1 MLVDD
6 SEDFLRAASALLG
19 SEGVAIVGQAS
30 SCSRALQLAAVTEPD
45 VILVDVELGLE
56 DGFEVAR
63 HLHRAHPPS
72 KVVLISLRDQD
83 EERIEETG
91 AIGFLRKDVLDRL
104 AIQHL
109 LDSSKSPRSS
119 RRHTPSLVHPSARHA
134 LMFQKEVALR
144 RVATMVAHQ
153 VAVSEIVE
161 AVSDELTQILGLSV
175 TVVIE
180 PPGSTDPSGTDTT
193 TQLTAS
199 GAGRTRVVV
208 DAEVWGSIVVE
219 PKANTL
225 SSPDIQLAELLDE
238 FASLI
243 AKAVANERHETESRE
258 LVQQQSALR
267 DIATLVAQNAGPET
281 IFEAI
286 VEGASQLLGGISFI
300 RLFRFDMSTG
310 ILTDVSRHTPDEI
323 RNHVGAGAQF
333 KTDESPLAGLIVRTG
348 QPARIEDWSTVPGE
362 LAERHLQDGFGPAMG
377 VPITVDGVIWGAIT
391 AYNMHDGTLPMGS
404 ESRLVEFSQLMAT
417 AISNVQARDNLRDL
431 AEWQGALGRVATHVA
446 VGDEPESVFTAVAYE
461 AARILRVGAVALL
474 RYDAEANVLVKLF
487 GTHGGRSPV
496 PDGTSFGLEDAPL
509 EAKVV
514 ETNEAARLDDWSDL
528 PGPVA
533 AGHIANGFGQ
543 GVAAPVIINNSIW
556 GFISAFGEA
565 DEVLPLGSEVRL
577 AEFTRLMASAIS
589 NAEARSALRSL
600 AEKQGAAL
608 RRVATL
614 VAQQASPGVIFA
626 AVAHEASR
634 ALGVQ
639 IVEVIRR
646 ADGSL
651 LLLGSTA
658 RDDLNGPLSDGEV
671 LVARKIKETG
681 QAERIVNRSVAEFNQ
696 DEPFHSTTTVGAP
709 ILVDGEH
716 WGVIV
721 VTSAEDLPHDTE
733 TRLTDF
739 THLVAGSISN
749 VQARDN
755 LLASRARIVSA
766 SDETRRRIER
776 NLHDGI
782 QQKLVSL
789 GMNLRTVRRRYA
801 MSSEVEEGLDELA
814 RDLENVVEE
823 IRLFSQGLHPDMLTR
838 SGLGPSIRS
847 LARRSAIPVEVDAPD
862 RVRYLETVEIAIYF
876 AVSEG
881 LANATKHSHASVVSI
896 RITFDGSDVRATV
909 SDDGIGG
916 ASLSGGSGLIGI
928 IDRVEALGGRVTLDS
943 PANVGTTITVT
954 LPSSVCGLVNS
965 EDV

>member
-1 MLVDD
+1 
-6 SEDFLRAASALLG
+6 
-19 SEGVAIVGQAS
+19 
-30 SCSRALQLAAVTEPD
+30 
-45 VILVDVELGLE
+45 
-56 DGFEVAR
+56 
-63 HLHRAHPPS
+63 
-72 KVVLISLRDQD
+72 LISLRDQD
-83 EERIEETG
+83 GDRIEETG

-104 AIQHL
+104 AIEHL
-109 LDSSKSPRSS
+109 LDSSKSPGES
-119 RRHTPSLVHPSARHA
+119 RRHTPSFVHPSTRQV
-134 LMFQKEVALR
+134 LMLQKEVALR
-144 RVATMVAHQ
+144 RVATMVANQ
-153 VAVSEIVE
+153 VAISEIVE
-161 AVSDELTQILGLSV
+161 AARDELTQILGLSV
-175 TVVIE
+175 TVAIE

-193 TQLTAS
+193 TPLTAS
-199 GAGRTRVVV
+199 RAGRTPVVV

-219 PKANTL
+219 TIADTL
-225 SSPDIQLAELLDE
+225 SSPDTQLAELLDE

-243 AKAVANERHETESRE
+243 AQAVANERDRTESRE

-267 DIATLVAQNAGPET
+267 DIATLVAQNARPET
-281 IFEAI
+281 IFDAI

-333 KTDESPLAGLIVRTG
+333 TIDESPLAGLVVRTG
-348 QPARIEDWSTVPGE
+348 QPARIEDWNTVPGE
-362 LAERHLQDGFGPAMG
+362 LAVRHLQDGFGPAMG
-377 VPITVDGVIWGAIT
+377 VPIMVDGVIWGAIT
-391 AYNMHDGTLPMGS
+391 AYNMRDVTLPMGS

-446 VGDEPESVFTAVAYE
+446 EGDEPESVFTAVAHE
-461 AARILRVGAVALL
+461 AARILRVGAVSLL

-496 PDGTSFGLEDAPL
+496 PDGTSIALEDAPL
-509 EAKVV
+509 EATVL
-514 ETNEAARLDDWSDL
+514 ETSEAARLDDWSDL
-528 PGPVA
+528 PGPVV
-533 AGHIANGFGQ
+533 AGHIAKGFGQ

-565 DEVLPLGSEVRL
+565 DEVLPSGSEVRL
-577 AEFTRLMASAIS
+577 GEFTRLMASAIS

-646 ADGSL
+646 TDSSL

-658 RDDLNGPLSDGEV
+658 RDDLNGPLFDGEV

-681 QAERIVNRSVAEFNQ
+681 RAERIDNRSVAGLNQ
-696 DEPFHSTTTVGAP
+696 DEPFHNSTTVGAP

-716 WGVIV
+716 WGLIV

-801 MSSEVEEGLDELA
+801 MSPEVEEGLDELA

-838 SGLGPSIRS
+838 SGLGPTIRS

-862 RVRYLETVEIAIYF
+862 RVRCLEAVEIAIYF

-896 RITFDGSDVRATV
+896 RISFDGSDVRATV
-909 SDDGIGG
+909 SDNGVGG
-916 ASLSGGSGLIGI
+916 ASLTGGSGLIGI
-928 IDRVEALGGRVTLDS
+928 VDRVEALGGRVTLDS

-965 EDV
+965 KDG